1 MFELPL
7 IITSKRTRTSR
18 KLKYQY
24 INNLNKKYD
33 SINGISS
40 KQTELPTPENSA
52 TEASESEES
61 VQRKRRRMK
70 KRWKSV
76 VGESH
81 SDLESD
87 DDDDEQPVDDVDNEE
102 RKFYKKYEK
111 PQSTFEKWQLDSRRR
126 TSIQRNKISYSKL
139 NRIQKYGLKKIENPL
154 ALASRSSKTFFH
166 AVTQGFEVYDPTYGR
181 ANTFQLKHIE
191 TLTTLLHVNVLK
203 RKWDLAYKC
212 FALLIRIPG
221 IDVRTLW
228 GLGERILAERQPT
241 RSLEFLQWM
250 SSVYSTKIPLAD
262 DVNYRMAPVFTKGSK
277 THTPKYTTTWLWEC
291 LIRYANG
298 LEDLE
303 MDSNTTEEN
312 FQSLMDRISE
322 MVLGPPYMDDPEVWF
337 IYGLCHMVK
346 ADTLS
351 LRFDPHLTGSTRDIA
366 SNQVIQ
372 HIQSTKSHLQQCS
385 SKSGFSYPKR
395 YIARQLASFE
405 ARLHAKID
413 AYDTDEEEEDNE
425 TNAASDEGGMYPEN
439 LDTQVIDSEASWED

>member
-7 IITSKRTRTSR
+7 VIISKRTRTSN

-33 SINGISS
+33 GINGISNG
-40 KQTELPTPENSA
+40 QTELPTPENSA
-52 TEASESEES
+52 TETSENEEV
-61 VQRKRRRMK
+61 VQQKRRKIK

-76 VGESH
+76 VGENY

-87 DDDDEQPVDDVDNEE
+87 DEQPVEEVDNEE
-102 RKFYKKYEK
+102 RKFYRKYEK
-111 PQSTFEKWQLDSRRR
+111 PQLTFEKWQCDPKRR
-126 TSIQRNKISYSKL
+126 TPIQRHRINYSKM
-139 NRIQKYGLKKIENPL
+139 NRMQRYGYKRMETPL
-154 ALASRSSKTFFH
+154 AVSSRSNKTFFH
-166 AVTQGFEVYDPTYGR
+166 AVTQGYQLYDPTYGR
-181 ANTFQLKHIE
+181 VNTFQLKHIGI
-191 TLTTLLHVNVLK
+191 LTSLLHINVLK
-203 RKWDLAYKC
+203 RKWELAYKC

-221 IDVRTLW
+221 VDVRTLW
-228 GLGERILAERQPT
+228 GLGERILAERQPR

-250 SSVYSTKIPLAD
+250 SSVYSTKVPLAD

-303 MDSNTTEEN
+303 VDSRDIEEN

-337 IYGLCHMVK
+337 IYALCHMVK
-346 ADTLS
+346 ADALS
-351 LRFDPHLTGSTRDIA
+351 QQFDPHLTGSSRDIA

-372 HIQSTKSHLQQCS
+372 HIQNTKSHLQRCS
-385 SKSGFSYPKR
+385 SKGGFTYPKR
-395 YIARQLASFE
+395 YITRQLATFE
-405 ARLHAKID
+405 ARLHPTID
-413 AYDTDEEEEDNE
+413 SYDTAEDDDDNNEDSLPDDENE
-425 TNAASDEGGMYPEN
+425 MYPEN
-439 LDTQVIDSEASWED
+439 LDTQLVDSEASLSD